1 MVCKKDESGRTK
13 KGIMS
18 AAAFFITISA
28 FAIAHIFLVNNIRTR
43 SVMSETLLSNRIYYI
58 YDSIRSSAGRM
69 IEVELGNITYLT
81 TMNVSVE
88 EGENSSYVEFTEK
101 FPQDAGDFK
110 ADMSKYDDFAE
121 SYLNETNIDV
131 DTDIDQIAERM
142 EWEIEPYGIK
152 YTHTDNW
159 ASGDKREFEII
170 PGEGAD
176 EITGYWL
183 TIQLLNNWSVMP
195 ETEDWGPLKAGDL
208 TINMTTIS
216 DGGTPMHST
225 EELVSR
231 TDKSTFKIDCNLT
244 DASGTYVGWVR
255 SIISDEHESG
265 LLFEMHLV
273 NAMITTGLNLTDI
286 PGSTK
291 VHLPDGKINVMETLY
306 NIEKNGTVDIV

>member
-1 MVCKKDESGRTK
+1 MGCNNGVDNRKK

-43 SVMSETLLSNRIYYI
+43 SVTSETLLSNRIFYI

-88 EGENSSYVEFTEK
+88 DGDNSSYVEFTEK
-101 FPQDAGDFK
+101 FPQDATDFK

-121 SYLNETNIDV
+121 SYLNETNINV
-131 DTDIDQIAERM
+131 DTDIDQIAEKM

-159 ASGDKREFEII
+159 ASGDKRQFEVI
-170 PGEGAD
+170 PEEGAD
-176 EITGYWL
+176 DITGYWL

-195 ETEDWGPLKAGDL
+195 ETEAWGPLKAGDL
-208 TINMTTIS
+208 IVNMTTIS
-216 DGGTPMHST
+216 DGGSPMHST
-225 EELVSR
+225 EESVSR
-231 TDKSTFKIDCNLT
+231 TEKSTFKIDCNLT
-244 DASGTYVGWVR
+244 NSSGTFIGWVR
-255 SIISDEHESG
+255 AIISDEYESG
-265 LLFEMHLV
+265 LLFQMHLV
-273 NAMITTGLNLTDI
+273 DALITTGLKLTDI
-286 PGSTK
+286 PGSTR

-306 NIEKNGTVDIV
+306 NIEKNGTVDII